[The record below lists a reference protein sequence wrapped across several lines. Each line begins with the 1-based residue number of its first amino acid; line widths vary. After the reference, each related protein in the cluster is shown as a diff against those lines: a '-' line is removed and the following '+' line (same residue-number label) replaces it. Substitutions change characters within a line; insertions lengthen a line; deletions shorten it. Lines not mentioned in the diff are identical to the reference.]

1 MLVKKVKLKSL
12 LCHITGQ
19 MGLKWIRQTYLV
31 LWTLN
36 ALRIIMV
43 SFHKV
48 CLDSIQ
54 CDLVVFTKPFCNQ
67 YYLVCNKFTAAL
79 AVRNFALMKTSLMQM
94 MKIVLSVAS
103 VSYAIIGKVQLKIVI
118 WSIFFFMLLDT
129 DDHFMILQSYLNYF
143 PVFMTL
149 WSICLEITK
158 YAQSYQKLENVLEN
172 CQISLI

>member
-158 YAQSYQKLENVLEN
+158 YAQSY
-172 CQISLI
+172 